1 MPRKAH
7 KTLIGWKLRWEPQ
20 PVEEGLPIAGTD
32 LRRGSRVA
40 IGKDSDTFGTVLGL
54 SDNGEIVG
62 VKFDYLEN
70 VTEYTLEQFESF
82 SKGATK
88 CFPTFSNASTSS
100 AAS

>member
-1 MPRKAH
+1 MPRKTR

-40 IGKDSDTFGTVLGL
+40 IGKDNDTLGTVLGL

-62 VKFDYLEN
+62 VKFDDSQA
-70 VTEYTLEQFESF
+70 VTEYTLEQF
-82 SKGATK
+82 
-88 CFPTFSNASTSS
+88 ASRFNKE
-100 AAS
+100 

>member
-1 MPRKAH
+1 M
-7 KTLIGWKLRWEPQ
+7 TDQ

-62 VKFDYLEN
+62 VKFDDTEH
-70 VTEYTLEQFESF
+70 VVEYTLEQF
-82 SKGATK
+82 ANR
-88 CFPTFSNASTSS
+88 FPKE
-100 AAS
+100 